1 LKRFGKQIGIR
12 ITKDFYDLLNKVANS
27 RGEDISD
34 FARRAIYKELASL
47 SFLPDDQKKALGM
60 NLIHQNESG
69 VYK

>member
-12 ITKDFYDLLNKVANS
+12 ITKEFYDLLNKVAKS

-34 FARRAIYKELASL
+34 FARRSIYKELASL

-60 NLIHQNESG
+60 NLTHQNESR